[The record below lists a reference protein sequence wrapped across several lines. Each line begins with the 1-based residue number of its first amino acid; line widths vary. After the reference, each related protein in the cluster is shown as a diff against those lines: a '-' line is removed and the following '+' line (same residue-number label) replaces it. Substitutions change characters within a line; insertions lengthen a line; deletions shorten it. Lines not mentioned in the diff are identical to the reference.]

1 MIKEGIKQLVERKNL
16 TSKASEQ
23 IMKEIMSGEATPS
36 QISAFLTA
44 LRMKGETIEEI
55 VSLIQVMRQF
65 SIKIKP
71 KVSSR
76 ILDIVGTGG
85 DKIKT
90 VNVSTTAAII
100 AAGAGATVA
109 KHGNRSFTSKC
120 GSADILERFG
130 VNITPKPSVIIKS
143 IETVGIGFLFAP
155 IYHPAMKNV
164 VVPRREIGVRTV
176 FNILGPLT
184 NPAGADAQ
192 LVGVYD
198 PSLVKPVANVLA
210 KLGLQEALV
219 VHGVDGLDE
228 ISTIGNTSAAWL
240 KEGEVKTM
248 QFEPSDFGV
257 QKAKPED
264 LIGNSVDK
272 NAESIFKILNNHP
285 KENTR
290 CKDLVLVNAAASIV
304 VGGLASNIMEGMTLA
319 RESIE
324 SGAAYNKL
332 KSMVNVSEGDK
343 SKLEELE
350 TKFC

>member
-1 MIKEGIKQLVERKNL
+1 MIKEGIEQLVNRRNL
-16 TSKASEQ
+16 TSEDSEQ

-44 LRMKGETIEEI
+44 LRMKGETIEET
-55 VSLIQVMRQF
+55 VSLIQVMKQF
-65 SIKIKP
+65 STKIKP

-85 DKIKT
+85 DTIKT
-90 VNVSTTAAII
+90 INVSTTAALI
-100 AAGAGATVA
+100 AAGAGVTVA

-120 GSADILERFG
+120 GAADILERFG
-130 VNITPKPSVIIKS
+130 VNLSAEPNLIKKS
-143 IETVGIGFLFAP
+143 IETIGIGFLFAP
-155 IYHPAMKNV
+155 IYHPSMKHV
-164 VVPRREIGVRTV
+164 AAPRREIGIRTV

-198 PSLVKPVANVLA
+198 ISLVEPIANVLA
-210 KLGLQEALV
+210 KLGLKEALI
-219 VHGVDGLDE
+219 VHGLDGLDE
-228 ISTIGNTSAAWL
+228 ISTIGTTSAAWL
-240 KEGEVKTM
+240 KEGEVKMM

-257 QKAKPED
+257 KKAKPED
-264 LIGNSVDK
+264 LIGNNIDG
-272 NAESIFKILNNHP
+272 NAEFIFKILNCHP
-285 KENTR
+285 EGNNR

-324 SGAAYNKL
+324 SGAAYEKL
-332 KSMVNVSEGDK
+332 KAIVNISE
-343 SKLEELE
+343 
-350 TKFC
+350 